1 MQSFSYVI
9 SDELGLHA
17 RPAGLLAK
25 QVQKFRCRVSLSVG
39 DMTVDANRVLGLMK
53 MGIKC
58 GQKVLFVLEGE
69 DEETAAAE
77 LEAFCRANI

>member
-25 QVQKFRCRVSLSVG
+25 QVKKYKCKVSLSAG
-39 DMTVDANRVLGLMK
+39 GTTADAGRILSLMK
-53 MGIKC
+53 MGIKR
-58 GQKVLFVLEGE
+58 GQEVLFVLDGE
-69 DEETAAAE
+69 DEATAAAE
-77 LEAFCRANI
+77 LKAFCKANI